1 MVRGED
7 GVRVVQLSRVGSSVT
22 EYVEDG
28 ELKDIE
34 SQID

>member
-1 MVRGED
+1 MGRGED
-7 GVRVVQLSRVGSSVT
+7 GGRVRGCSEGSSVK